1 MKVYAQQDDNLDAII
16 YRYFGRS
23 NGLLEE
29 TMSLNPH
36 LSVSAILDIG
46 TEVLLPEEINT
57 NAIKADTLQLWT

>member
-1 MKVYAQQDDNLDAII
+1 
-16 YRYFGRS
+16 
-23 NGLLEE
+23 
-29 TMSLNPH
+29 MSLNPH